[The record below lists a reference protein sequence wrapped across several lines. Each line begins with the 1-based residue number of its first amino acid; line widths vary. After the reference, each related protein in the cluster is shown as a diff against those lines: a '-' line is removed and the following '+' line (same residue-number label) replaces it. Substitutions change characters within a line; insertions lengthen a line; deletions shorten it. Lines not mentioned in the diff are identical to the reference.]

1 MKKQTVYMIA
11 GANGTGKTTFAKEFI
26 KDKNITFLNADEIE
40 KQFNPD
46 DREGGKIRAGKEFFQ
61 RLKQLMSNN
70 NDFVIEST
78 LSGKSLISFLKKLKR
93 KEVRIILLYI
103 FLENV
108 ELAIDRVRIRVEEG
122 GHNIP
127 TQDIIR
133 RYSRS
138 INNFWNIYRDLV
150 EEWQIFYNGEENIIQ
165 AAFGFNDEYKII
177 DEDKFELFLRSL
189 NVED

>member
-1 MKKQTVYMIA
+1 M
-11 GANGTGKTTFAKEFI
+11 
-26 KDKNITFLNADEIE
+26 
-40 KQFNPD
+40 
-46 DREGGKIRAGKEFFQ
+46 
-61 RLKQLMSNN
+61 
-70 NDFVIEST
+70 
-78 LSGKSLISFLKKLKR
+78 
-93 KEVRIILLYI
+93 LYI